1 MSNMDLYDAVRCPP
15 KDAMK
20 QIGAGRLKGKSDIN
34 PQWRIEALTRQ
45 FGPCGTGWTVKV
57 VRVWSESYPSNG
69 EVMAHAEVEL
79 RYRTPDGWSDPLPGY
94 GGNKLVTKETN
105 GLHVSDEGY
114 KMAITDAI
122 STAAKLLGVAG
133 DVYRGTWDDSKYS
146 KPQAARG
153 KEGGS
158 SKVKKEDVSTDRDT
172 ATDGGAGGLDP
183 TKQTRPP
190 NGSKK
195 TKKAANP
202 QTACKWAYADSAK
215 NLGTD
220 AKVLG
225 TAFAKWLGFAAVAVG
240 GDAAALMDKPND
252 PRWAKLAILAGNP
265 SYTTKDG
272 EWVPGDVGQDVQE
285 LMNHVASEFADQKEL
300 PI

>member
-1 MSNMDLYDAVRCPP
+1 VSKQNGTVNIHGREYKTVALRVAEFRETYKLADGWGIVTELLHVDA
-15 KDAMK
+15 D
-20 QIGAGRLKGKSDIN
+20 
-34 PQWRIEALTRQ
+34 
-45 FGPCGTGWTVKV
+45 V
-57 VRVWSESYPSNG
+57 VRVRAA
-69 EVMAHAEVEL
+69 VT
-79 RYRTPDGWSDPLPGY
+79 TPDGRTVATGMAEERRTASQINKTSALENCETSAVGRALAAAGL
-94 GGNKLVTKETN
+94 GGSEYA
-105 GLHVSDEGY
+105 SADEVANAL
-114 KMAITDAI
+114 KNQS
-122 STAAKLLGVAG
+122 ST
-133 DVYRGTWDDSKYS
+133 
-146 KPQAARG
+146 PQAARG
-153 KEGGS
+153 TEGGK

-172 ATDGGAGGLDP
+172 ATDGGAGGLAP
-183 TKQTRPP
+183 TKTARPP

-265 SYTTKDG
+265 SYTTENG
-272 EWVPGDVGQDVQE
+272 EWVPGDVGQDVQDV
-285 LMNHVASEFADQKEL
+285 MNHAASEAADQQESNDA
-300 PI
+300 